1 MDEQRP
7 PRIVYPVD
15 PPRPAIGWAVLELL
29 GHRRE
34 VGYLDE
40 WEVAGVR
47 FLRLET
53 PVFDDEGN
61 RQMPGRIVLF
71 STTAIYAITPTTEQ
85 AALDELTPWI
95 DCGAPVAVQVEDSDE
110 PQPRPCSLRRGHEGE
125 HDPDLLADLPF

>member
-1 MDEQRP
+1 MTFAP
-7 PRIVYPVD
+7 PDVKVD

-34 VGYLDE
+34 LGYLDE

-53 PVFDDEGN
+53 PLFDDEG
-61 RQMPGRIVLF
+61 RRVLPGRIVLI
-71 STTAIYAITPTTEQ
+71 STAAIYAITPTTDE
-85 AALDELTPWI
+85 AVLDECEPWVE
-95 DCGAPVAVQVEDSDE
+95 CAEPVPVQVEGSPE
-110 PQPRPCSLRRGHEGE
+110 PAKAFCSLRRGHDGD